1 MPPPASALA
10 VANDF
15 KADLL
20 DCGVPQVSIEMMI
33 GRSGRW
39 VSTGSHG
46 GTSFVANLG
55 HHIASNPS
63 ASNPTPGL
71 SVVKNGRPGIPAP
84 LSNCYGGM
92 DLIARIICLDWA
104 NHPGEG
110 GPWTIDG
117 FRIPRDGGRPY
128 LLGWEHEGGFSTA
141 VWDATYT
148 NRATGKR
155 MTYREFMGRCHAG
168 TLRFLS
174 RPRTSH
180 GEHSTWADLKQIGRK
195 IDRLGYGHPV
205 GTAATKGINELT
217 PYYLGAT
224 EDDVS
229 VADVRQGVMEILNEA
244 YEASTLPVDQR
255 TKTGMAARKYIRTI
269 LLGVDNHVQNAVLNT
284 DGIVKAPP
292 SAATA
297 AENPFWSLA
306 SHVTSTTEA
315 ARYTVPRRLDQLEA
329 KIDAALALA
338 AGVELDQVL
347 QRIDQVAT
355 SATLERAAL
364 ADRLDLVD
372 DVVVA
377 AVREELRDVSGVDE
391 DEIAA
396 RVLARFG
403 ALFPSEP
410 A

>member
-1 MPPPASALA
+1 MAPPASALA
-10 VANDF
+10 VASELRR
-15 KADLL
+15 DLL
-20 DCGVPQVSIEMMI
+20 SCGVPQVSIELQI

-71 SVVKNGRPGIPAP
+71 SVVKNGRTGLNGP
-84 LSNCYGGM
+84 LCNGYGGM

-117 FRIPRDGGRPY
+117 VRIPRDGGRPY
-128 LLGWEHEGGFSTA
+128 LFGWEHEGGFSTA

-168 TLRFLS
+168 TLRFLN

-205 GTAATKGINELT
+205 GTAAAKGINELT
-217 PYYLGAT
+217 PYYLGA
-224 EDDVS
+224 EDDMFTDADRALLERLNQVITS
-229 VADVRQGVMEILNEA
+229 NSDTKIDRPDTETGTAGMRFALEKAWEDTHLLTGKAPWQSAGVKAYVEQAELWIDRTTGEALPVTDRYLLEVVFSIVHQMAAAQNVAFKAVNETLSEILGADPSNALTVEGWKA
-244 YEASTLPVDQR
+244 LLDERLD
-255 TKTGMAARKYIRTI
+255 AAFAE
-269 LLGVDNHVQNAVLNT
+269 N
-284 DGIVKAPP
+284 IVKVDISIDPP
-292 SAATA
+292 S
-297 AENPFWSLA
+297 
-306 SHVTSTTEA
+306 V
-315 ARYTVPRRLDQLEA
+315 
-329 KIDAALALA
+329 DA
-338 AGVELDQVL
+338 
-347 QRIDQVAT
+347 
-355 SATLERAAL
+355 
-364 ADRLDLVD
+364 
-372 DVVVA
+372 
-377 AVREELRDVSGVDE
+377 
-391 DEIAA
+391 
-396 RVLARFG
+396 
-403 ALFPSEP
+403 
-410 A
+410 

>member
-1 MPPPASALA
+1 MAPPASALA
-10 VANDF
+10 VANEF
-15 KADLL
+15 RRDLL
-20 DCGVPQVSIEMMI
+20 SCGVPQVSIELMI

-46 GTSFVANLG
+46 GTSFVVNLG

-71 SVVKNGRPGIPAP
+71 WVVKNGRPGIPAP
-84 LSNCYGGM
+84 LCNVYGGM

-148 NRATGKR
+148 NKATGKR

-168 TLRFLS
+168 TLKFLG

-217 PYYLGAT
+217 PYYLGTT
-224 EDDVS
+224 EDEDDMFTDADRAMLKRLSS
-229 VADVRQGVMEILNEA
+229 VVASHSDEKIDRPDTATGTAGMRFALEKAWEDTHALTEPIPWQSPGVREYVKNVVGWVDAATGEAKEVRTRYLIEAIFSYVHQAHATLAQILGRDLADVDE
-244 YEASTLPVDQR
+244 
-255 TKTGMAARKYIRTI
+255 
-269 LLGVDNHVQNAVLNT
+269 
-284 DGIVKAPP
+284 
-292 SAATA
+292 
-297 AENPFWSLA
+297 
-306 SHVTSTTEA
+306 
-315 ARYTVPRRLDQLEA
+315 
-329 KIDAALALA
+329 AALAQAL
-338 AGVELDQVL
+338 VTLLPQLDT
-347 QRIDQVAT
+347 QRILDALSQLPEAIR
-355 SATLERAAL
+355 LELKAAL
-364 ADRLDLVD
+364 
-372 DVVVA
+372 
-377 AVREELRDVSGVDE
+377 
-391 DEIAA
+391 
-396 RVLARFG
+396 
-403 ALFPSEP
+403 
-410 A
+410 